1 MPCSFLPK
9 GGNGDSMIDKVK
21 AVATE
26 SSQRTT
32 SSVASKSA
40 VRSSAHTT
48 TFREFLSQFDAQAI
62 ATALQSRSIVPRN
75 TSSSI
80 RSASPTY
87 TVRSGDTL
95 YQICA
100 DTLTREG
107 SSPSGAEISNAV
119 QAVAK
124 TNSLKNAN
132 RIYAGQTLDL
142 AVLCGTASP
151 SKPTSR
157 TQTALVSL
165 SPRGGPAATSTAQTS
180 PTLAE
185 KIVALLDT
193 VTTASDSTSKATVPP
208 IVTTSGYI
216 SSGYGYRKD
225 PFTGRRE
232 LHNGIDIVAPR
243 GTAVKPLK
251 SGTVTFSGWQAGY
264 GRIVII
270 QHEDNQETVYAHNSR
285 NLVKVGQ
292 QVDTQTTIAK
302 VGSSGRS
309 SGPHVHFEV
318 RKDGRSVNPA
328 SYIEASLKVAK
339 AL

>member
-1 MPCSFLPK
+1 
-9 GGNGDSMIDKVK
+9 MIDKVK

-32 SSVASKSA
+32 STA
-40 VRSSAHTT
+40 VSQSTARVSPRAV
-48 TFREFLSQFDAQAI
+48 TFREFLAQFDTRTLSA
-62 ATALQSRSIVPRN
+62 ALQSKSPALQGA
-75 TSSSI
+75 SSNFQETLP
-80 RSASPTY
+80 AY

-107 SSPSGAEISNAV
+107 NTPSRTEIACAV
-119 QAVAK
+119 RSVAK
-124 TNSLKNAN
+124 ANALKNAN

-142 AVLCGTASP
+142 GVLSGAATSNE
-151 SKPTSR
+151 PTPGA
-157 TQTALVSL
+157 QAALVSL
-165 SPRGGPAATSTAQTS
+165 SPQGGPIAAATAQAS
-180 PTLAE
+180 STLAE

-193 VTTASDSTSKATVPP
+193 VKTASESTPSQTVPP
-208 IVTTSGYI
+208 IVGTSGYI

-225 PFTGRRE
+225 PFTGHRE
-232 LHNGIDIVAPR
+232 LHNGIDIVAST
-243 GTAVKPLK
+243 GTAIKPLK

-264 GRIVII
+264 GRIVIV
-270 QHEDNQETVYAHNSR
+270 QHEDGEETVYAHNSR
-285 NLVKVGQ
+285 NVAKVGQ

-318 RKDGRSVNPA
+318 RKDGRSINPT
-328 SYIEASLKVAK
+328 SYVEASLKVAK